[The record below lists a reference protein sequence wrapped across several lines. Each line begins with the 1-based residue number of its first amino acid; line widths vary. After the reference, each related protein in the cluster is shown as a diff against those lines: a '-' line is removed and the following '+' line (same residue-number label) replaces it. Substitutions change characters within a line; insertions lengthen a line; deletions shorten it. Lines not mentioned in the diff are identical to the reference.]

1 MKRYT
6 AVLTIFEITIND
18 KYTLLD
24 DAILIVLES
33 ETEVLY
39 KATLKVIPTALP
51 YLWWWGFTLL
61 MVMSA
66 KHLFI
71 MFIIENMIKT
81 ALLLMLKLF
90 FALRCTLVS
99 VGKDFTGKTE

>member
-6 AVLTIFEITIND
+6 AVQTIFEITIND

-24 DAILIVLES
+24 EAILIVLES

-51 YLWWWGFTLL
+51 YL
-61 MVMSA
+61 
-66 KHLFI
+66 
-71 MFIIENMIKT
+71 
-81 ALLLMLKLF
+81 
-90 FALRCTLVS
+90 
-99 VGKDFTGKTE
+99 